1 MCNKK
6 HKLYLNS
13 NFLKHG
19 SNIFFPTNLNK
30 SVTRIS
36 FHRNESHY
44 VKMCI
49 KNVWEKFYTQ
59 CIGYKKQLKDNALP
73 SATFFFFNDI
83 SKFMWCNLF
92 TENSVIE
99 VMLLHW
105 FWHTRNFW
113 IKALWMI
120 TDSDVEEMT
129 LSKHKWH
136 KFHFNLGIVWYADS
150 LTEQYISIQK

>member
-13 NFLKHG
+13 NLLKHG
-19 SNIFFPTNLNK
+19 SNIFFSTNLK
-30 SVTRIS
+30 KLVTRIS

-49 KNVWEKFYTQ
+49 KNVWKKFYT
-59 CIGYKKQLKDNALP
+59 NALVIRV
-73 SATFFFFNDI
+73 TKRIMLRLGLLFFFNDI

-136 KFHFNLGIVWYADS
+136 KFRFNLGIVWYADS
-150 LTEQYISIQK
+150 FTEQCISIQK